1 MQVSEV
7 FNFTI
12 VYLLWHFAYVD
23 ALLDSGQLL
32 ETWSA
37 AVRPCLC
44 SWCGRVLPARVQFFK
59 LHLCYCWIVMC
70 YCWTIKFCRVLPAGV
85 LPCARAYVHGL
96 VCEM

>member
-70 YCWTIKFCRVLPAGV
+70 YCWTIMECYYWTIMELR
-85 LPCARAYVHGL
+85 
-96 VCEM
+96 